1 MYKEIHILVGLP
13 GSGKSSY
20 AKSICEGKKD
30 KIIFDFDL
38 HIFKKIKNTYT
49 RDDIRNVLR
58 DTVDHFLF
66 INSITHLYLDG
77 LFLTNDIVEDI
88 IHETLN
94 LYDKRLPYKIKV
106 GESNMVKFIIDQWN
120 EDRAA
125 CLSNDNFRYLD
136 NKRNTPAAIT
146 IKNATY
152 EDIDVDS
159 LNNNMGITLNE
170 FQNIRDKKVRVVV
183 EKADHKV
190 ILYNVKDKLLYD
202 YSALNGILK
211 SERWSKG
218 GTWADYTGAS
228 GTIGEDE
235 QPEFKELDEILARLC
250 PNLSFLKYKFIMKE
264 YVEIKEEAEND
275 YYGGTKYYAH
285 YEGKLNEILNYL
297 KQNNLLENEQS

>member
-30 KIIFDFDL
+30 RMIFDFDL
-38 HIFKKIKNTYT
+38 HIFKKIKNIYT
-49 RDDIRNVLR
+49 RDDIRNVLQN
-58 DTVDHFLF
+58 TVDHYLF
-66 INSITHLYLDG
+66 INSIPCLYLDG

-136 NKRNTPAAIT
+136 NKRKTPAAIT

-159 LNNNMGITLNE
+159 LNNHMGITLNE
-170 FQNIRDKKVRVVV
+170 FQNIKDKKVSVVV
-183 EKADHKV
+183 EKVDHKV

-202 YSALNGILK
+202 YDALDGILK
-211 SERWSKG
+211 SDNWSKG
-218 GTWADYTGAS
+218 GTWGDYTGAS
-228 GTIGEDE
+228 GVISADK
-235 QPEFKELDEILARLC
+235 QPDFKELDEILIKLC
-250 PNLSFLKYKFIMKE
+250 PNLPFFRYKYIMANF
-264 YVEIKEEAEND
+264 VEIKENESTD
-275 YYGGTKYYAH
+275 YYGGYENLAH
-285 YEGKLNEILNYL
+285 YEGRINEILDYL
-297 KQNNLLENEQS
+297 KQNNLLEDEK

>member
-30 KIIFDFDL
+30 RIVFDFDF
-38 HIFKKIKNTYT
+38 HIFKKIKNMYT
-49 RDDIRNVLR
+49 RDDIRNVLQS
-58 DTVDHFLF
+58 TVDHYLF
-66 INSITHLYLDG
+66 INSIPRLYIDG

-106 GESNMVKFIIDQWN
+106 GESNIVKFIIDQWN

-136 NKRNTPAAIT
+136 NKRKTSAAIT

-159 LNNNMGITLNE
+159 LNNSMGITLNE
-170 FQNIRDKKVRVVV
+170 FQNIKDKKVSVVV
-183 EKADHKV
+183 EKVDHKV

-202 YSALNGILK
+202 YGALDGILK
-211 SERWSKG
+211 SDNWSNG
-218 GTWADYTGAS
+218 GTWVNYTGDS
-228 GTIGEDE
+228 GTIGADK
-235 QPEFKELDEILARLC
+235 QPDFKELDEILIKLC
-250 PNLSFLKYKFIMKE
+250 PNLPFLRYKYIMANF
-264 YVEIKEEAEND
+264 VEIKENESTD
-275 YYGGTKYYAH
+275 YYGGCENLAH
-285 YEGKLNEILNYL
+285 YEGRINEILNYL
-297 KQNNLLENEQS
+297 KQNNLFEKDE